1 MRAVYPGTFDPVHNG
16 HVDLIDRAARRF
28 GSVDVTVFR
37 NPGKVPLFS
46 LEERLEMLR
55 ESVGQ
60 IPNVTV
66 SSFDGLAAVYA
77 EACQADFLVRGLRP
91 VLDFD
96 YEFQMGLMNRR
107 IASEVETVFLLTSAQ
122 YSFVSSSLIKE
133 LAMFGGDVTGLVPV
147 HVAERLRAA
156 FHGDGNAARAGTVG
170 RRAKGRDPRPDPPS
184 PRRTRPSV
192 AGPDPDSLAHPA
204 HPAHGGG
211 SPLEDG
217 TRTGRA

>member
-16 HVDLIDRAARRF
+16 HVDLIERAALRF

-37 NPGKVPLFS
+37 NPGKVPLFT
-46 LEERLEMLR
+46 LDERLEMLR
-55 ESVGQ
+55 AAVGQ

-77 EACQADFLVRGLRP
+77 QRCQADFLVRGLRP

-107 IASEVETVFLLTSAQ
+107 IAADVETVFLLTSAQ

-133 LAMFGGDVTGLVPV
+133 LAMFGGDVAGLVPV
-147 HVAERLRAA
+147 HVADRLRAA
-156 FHGDGNAARAGTVG
+156 FQKDGGRPAPGTVG
-170 RRAKGRDPRPDPPS
+170 RRAKGRDPRPE
-184 PRRTRPSV
+184 V
-192 AGPDPDSLAHPA
+192 PA
-204 HPAHGGG
+204 P
-211 SPLEDG
+211 
-217 TRTGRA
+217 